1 MMARQIGCQV
11 ATTRLVQGPP
21 YLGALCLNRDKTPLV
36 SQRNLSLPDCQ
47 VGGPS

>member
-11 ATTRLVQGPP
+11 ATTRLVQRPP
-21 YLGALCLNRDKTPLV
+21 YFGHFHLGVDKTPLV